1 MRLVSDDFAG
11 CRLSDANETPM
22 VSAHVIGAAAHTVR
36 LLPSEL
42 TLTLIGTSAA
52 ITGTLAVMLDWIARH
67 AALVVLMLVRKYSA
81 SGPIAQR
88 MESLDKRRALSIE
101 SLGALA
107 SGAAALGTLL
117 GLVFV
122 FTAYITAHGH
132 HPPTPTPHTK

>member
-1 MRLVSDDFAG
+1 MRLVSDEFAG

-22 VSAHVIGAAAHTVR
+22 TSAHVIGAAAHTVR

-42 TLTLIGTSAA
+42 TLALIGTSAA

-67 AALVVLMLVRKYSA
+67 AALVVLMLVRRFASA
-81 SGPIAQR
+81 NGSIAQR
-88 MESLDKRRALSIE
+88 MESLDKRRTLSID
-101 SLGALA
+101 SLSALA

-122 FTAYITAHGH
+122 FTAYFTAH
-132 HPPTPTPHTK
+132 

>member
-1 MRLVSDDFAG
+1 M
-11 CRLSDANETPM
+11 
-22 VSAHVIGAAAHTVR
+22 SAHVIGAAAHTVR

-67 AALVVLMLVRKYSA
+67 AALVVLMLVRRFGSA
-81 SGPIAQR
+81 DGPIAQK

-132 HPPTPTPHTK
+132 HPPTLTPHTK